1 MKMKSKQTLLNIALG
16 CLLAVGISGCAVAK
30 THHGHKTHA
39 QAHAQEGAVQYGD
52 ESPWA
57 GNYKAVTDDGRTLA
71 EIHVDTTGETYI
83 DGNQVKPSHSGS
95 DYLKF
100 KQETITYT
108 LRKSGASWKD
118 SDAGTSGRIL
128 FD

>member
-1 MKMKSKQTLLNIALG
+1 MIRSPDALKVPD
-16 CLLAVGISGCAVAK
+16 LVNNA
-30 THHGHKTHA
+30 
-39 QAHAQEGAVQYGD
+39 
-52 ESPWA
+52 
-57 GNYKAVTDDGRTLA
+57 
-71 EIHVDTTGETYI
+71 
-83 DGNQVKPSHSGS
+83 SHSGS